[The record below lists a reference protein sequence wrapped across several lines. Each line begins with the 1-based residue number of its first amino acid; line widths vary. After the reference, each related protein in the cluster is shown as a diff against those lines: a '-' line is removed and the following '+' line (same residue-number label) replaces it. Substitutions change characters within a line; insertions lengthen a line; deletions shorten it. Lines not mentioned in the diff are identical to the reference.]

1 MRPKLVGLDYVRTG
15 IQQVLQGLRNLGCAS
30 SGAMGG
36 ASGPQSGAQPELTAS
51 AQELIRMLQVIEDE
65 ILPKTAQGVAA
76 GNKASPRF
84 AMPRA
89 RCGARHAGG
98 LCALRP

>member
-15 IQQVLQGLRNLGCAS
+15 IQQVLGS

>member
-15 IQQVLQGLRNLGCAS
+15 IQQVLQGLRNLGCA

-89 RCGARHAGG
+89 
-98 LCALRP
+98 